1 MNEWDGRSM
10 ESLTVVHESKLG
22 APLYLSLAFHIW
34 SEEGWN
40 ERVGKERCHVD
51 VAA

>member
-22 APLYLSLAFHIW
+22 APLSLLSFSYMVRGGL
-34 SEEGWN
+34 E
-40 ERVGKERCHVD
+40 
-51 VAA
+51 

>member
-22 APLYLSLAFHIW
+22 ALSLLSF
-34 SEEGWN
+34 SYMVRGGLE
-40 ERVGKERCHVD
+40 
-51 VAA
+51 